1 MKGKLSII
9 VIAIII
15 VLLIV
20 VSSSLYTVDQTK
32 QAIVIQLGKPVGDI
46 KAPGL
51 HVKTPFIQQVI
62 YFDKRLLVYDSP
74 PTEIITSDKK
84 NLIIDNYSKWY
95 IKDPLQFYKSV
106 KNEAG
111 AQARLDDIIYAQLRV
126 ELGKHTLSEIV
137 SKFRDQVMV
146 TVTRECNILAKSYGI
161 RVTDVRI
168 KRADLPE
175 QNEQHVFERMRAERS
190 REAMRYRSE
199 GEEKAL
205 EIRAGADKER
215 TIILAEAGRKAEVLK
230 GEGDAVAFKIYAEA
244 YSQDPEFYAFTRS
257 LEAYKNS
264 LKDNMTLVAPPD
276 SQFLKYLL
284 PKKK

>member
-20 VSSSLYTVDQTK
+20 VSSSLYSVDQTK
-32 QAIVIQLGKPVGDI
+32 QAIVVQLGKPVGGI

-95 IKDPLQFYKSV
+95 IEDPLQFYKSV

-111 AQARLDDIIYAQLRV
+111 AQARLDDIVYAQLRV
-126 ELGKHTLSEIV
+126 EMGKHTLSEIV
-137 SKFRDQVMV
+137 SKFRNQIMV
-146 TVTRECNILAKSYGI
+146 TVTKKCDMIGKSYGI
-161 RVTDVRI
+161 RITDVRI

-190 REAMRYRSE
+190 REAKRYRSE
-199 GEEKAL
+199 GEEEAL
-205 EIRAGADKER
+205 KIRAGADKER
-215 TIILAEAGRKAEVLK
+215 TIILAEAERKAEVLK

-264 LKDNMTLVAPPD
+264 LKDNMTLVAAPD

>member
-95 IKDPLQFYKSV
+95 IEDPLQFYKSV

-137 SKFRDQVMV
+137 SKFRDQIMV
-146 TVTRECNILAKSYGI
+146 TVTRECDILAKSYGI

>member
-9 VIAIII
+9 AIAIII

-20 VSSSLYTVDQTK
+20 VISSLYIVDQTK
-32 QAIVIQLGKPVGDI
+32 QAIVVQLGKPVGGV
-46 KAPGL
+46 KYAGL
-51 HVKTPFIQQVI
+51 HAKTPFIQQVI

-74 PTEIITSDKK
+74 PAEIITSDKK

-95 IKDPLQFYKSV
+95 IEKPLQFYKSV

-111 AQARLDDIIYAQLRV
+111 AQARLDDIVYAQLRV

-137 SKFRDQVMV
+137 SKFRDQIMV
-146 TVTRECNILAKSYGI
+146 TVTKECDILGKSYGI
-161 RVTDVRI
+161 RIMDVRI

-190 REAMRYRSE
+190 REAKRYRSE
-199 GEEKAL
+199 GEEEAL
-205 EIRAGADKER
+205 KIRAGADKEKI
-215 TIILAEAGRKAEVLK
+215 IILAEAKRKSEVLK

-244 YSQDPEFYAFTRS
+244 YSQDPEFYAFIRS